1 MIVEINLL
9 PKRYRKQDARFKFGK
24 AELIT
29 FSVAA
34 VAVLAMVGVSF
45 QQNSSIKSLNADIA
59 EAQRRTV
66 QLQQDIQL
74 VDGLMDMK
82 QKIAE
87 RMQAVEQLD
96 QHRSSWVRILEDM
109 NRRIPDFVWL
119 ASFAE
124 VDPAKSSARVDK
136 PQAGDSAS
144 TMEAGGLPVR
154 PIEIEGYSFTLN
166 ALAAFMIKMMRS
178 NFFDDIDLV
187 YAKEVVLD
195 EKRAFNFKVQ
205 GRLHYLSDEDLRTIL
220 AAEKEMKLLA
230 RK

>member
-1 MIVEINLL
+1 MMVQINLL
-9 PKRYRKQDARFKFGK
+9 PKRYRKQDGRFKIGK
-24 AELIT
+24 VEMIA

-34 VAVLAMVGVSF
+34 VTVLAMVGLSF
-45 QQNSSIKSLNADIA
+45 QQDKDISNLNADIA

-87 RMQAVEQLD
+87 RMQAVEKLD
-96 QHRSSWVRILEDM
+96 RHRSSWVRILEDM

-119 ASFAE
+119 SSFAE
-124 VDPAKSSARVDK
+124 VDPIKSTSRVDK
-136 PQAGDSAS
+136 PEID
-144 TMEAGGLPVR
+144 EANTTIDGLPIR

-178 NFFDDIDLV
+178 NFFDEVDLV
-187 YAKEVVLD
+187 YAKELTI
-195 EKRAFNFKVQ
+195 ESKRAFTFKVQ
-205 GRLHYLSDEDLRTIL
+205 GRLHYLSDDELRTLL
-220 AAEKEMKLLA
+220 AAEKELKLLA

>member
-1 MIVEINLL
+1 MVQVNLL
-9 PKRYRKQDARFKFGK
+9 PKRYRKQDGRFKVGKVEMIAFG
-24 AELIT
+24 
-29 FSVAA
+29 VAA
-34 VAVLAMVGVSF
+34 VAVMVMVGVSF
-45 QQNSSIKSLNADIA
+45 QQDGDISKLNADIT

-66 QLQQDIQL
+66 QLSQDIQL

-87 RMQAVEQLD
+87 RMQAVERLD
-96 QHRSSWVRILEDM
+96 RHRSSWVRILEDM

-124 VDPAKSSARVDK
+124 VAPGKSRARVDK
-136 PQAGDSAS
+136 PEGADSA
-144 TMEAGGLPVR
+144 TTVDGLPIR

-178 NFFDDIDLV
+178 NFFDEVDLV
-187 YAKEVVLD
+187 YAKELAL
-195 EKRAFNFKVQ
+195 ENKRAYSFKIQ
-205 GRLHYLSDEDLRTIL
+205 GRLHYLSDDQLRTLL

>member
-1 MIVEINLL
+1 MMVEINLL
-9 PKRYRKQDARFKFGK
+9 PKRYRRQDGRFKIGK
-24 AELIT
+24 AEVVA
-29 FSVAA
+29 FSVAV
-34 VAVLAMVGVSF
+34 VAVLSMFGVSF
-45 QQNSSIKSLNADIA
+45 QQDRAISSLNADIA

-82 QKIAE
+82 HKIAE

-124 VDPAKSSARVDK
+124 VDPIKSKSRVDK
-136 PQAGDSAS
+136 PEATDSAF
-144 TMEAGGLPVR
+144 TAGGLPIR

-178 NFFDDIDLV
+178 NFFDEIDLV
-187 YAKEVVLD
+187 YAKELALED
-195 EKRAFNFKVQ
+195 KRAFNFKVQ
-205 GRLHYLSDEDLRTIL
+205 GRLHYLSDEELRTLL

-230 RK
+230 KR

>member
-1 MIVEINLL
+1 
-9 PKRYRKQDARFKFGK
+9 
-24 AELIT
+24 
-29 FSVAA
+29 
-34 VAVLAMVGVSF
+34 MVGVSF
-45 QQNSSIKSLNADIA
+45 QQNSSITKLDADIA
-59 EAQRRTV
+59 EARRRTV

-82 QKIAE
+82 KKIAE

-119 ASFAE
+119 SSFAE
-124 VDPAKSSARVDK
+124 VK
-136 PQAGDSAS
+136 PKQSGADSTSMTDANGS
-144 TMEAGGLPVR
+144 PVR

-187 YAKEVVLD
+187 YAKELVLK
-195 EKRAFNFKVQ
+195 EKHAFNFKVQ
-205 GRLHYLSDEDLRTIL
+205 GRLHYLSDEDLRTLI

-230 RK
+230 NK

>member
-1 MIVEINLL
+1 MMVQINLL
-9 PKRYRKQDARFKFGK
+9 PKRYRKQDGRFKIGK
-24 AELIT
+24 AEMIA

-34 VAVLAMVGVSF
+34 VTVLAMVGLSF
-45 QQNSSIKSLNADIA
+45 QQDRDISNLNTDIA

-87 RMQAVEQLD
+87 RMQAVEKLD
-96 QHRSSWVRILEDM
+96 RHRSSWVRILEDM

-119 ASFAE
+119 SSFAE
-124 VDPAKSSARVDK
+124 VDPIKSKSRVDK
-136 PQAGDSAS
+136 PAVE
-144 TMEAGGLPVR
+144 EANTTADGLPIR

-166 ALAAFMIKMMRS
+166 SLAAFMIKMMRS
-178 NFFDDIDLV
+178 NFFDEIDLV
-187 YAKEVVLD
+187 YAKELQLD
-195 EKRAFNFKVQ
+195 NKRAFSFKVQ
-205 GRLHYLSDEDLRTIL
+205 GRLHYLSDDELRTLL
-220 AAEKEMKLLA
+220 AAEKELRLLA